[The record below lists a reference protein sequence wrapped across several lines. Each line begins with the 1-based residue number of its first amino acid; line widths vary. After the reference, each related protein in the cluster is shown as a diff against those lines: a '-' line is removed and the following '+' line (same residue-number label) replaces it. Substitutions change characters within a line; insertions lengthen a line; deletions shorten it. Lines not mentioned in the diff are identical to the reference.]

1 MLIKMLKVLLLLGSL
16 LLSVLALTEEQI
28 ALMNSLHSE
37 CVSKTGVAEDLVTN
51 AKTGNLADDPKLKC
65 YSACIFDELGVID
78 DNEKIDVDG
87 VVAILPEEMQE
98 FAPAVLKKCGTQ
110 SGADLCDSIFN
121 TFKCYY
127 ETDKRVFFL
136 P

>member
-1 MLIKMLKVLLLLGSL
+1 MLKVLLVLGTLVS
-16 LLSVLALTEEQI
+16 SILALTEEQI
-28 ALMNSLHSE
+28 ALMNSLHAE
-37 CVSKTGVAEDLVTN
+37 CVSQSKVAEDVVSA
-51 AKTGNLADDPKLKC
+51 AKNGNIGDDNNLKC
-65 YSACIFDELGVID
+65 YMKCILDELGVID
-78 DNEKIDVDG
+78 DDEKIDVDG
-87 VVAILPEEMQE
+87 VVAMLPEEMQE

-110 SGADLCDSIFN
+110 SGADLCDAIFN